1 MDMIGVDVGRSSIK
15 AVGWQKRLFGL
26 PMVSKLP
33 QQGVW
38 RDLDTLNRVVE
49 RDGVIRLNSLLMG
62 YGGQEYLVGEYGE
75 EVGLRAVH
83 PMMVTKGDKTTR
95 LLVLAALVGLD
106 AAEGCQVCVG
116 VPMQDYAQQAERL
129 GRLLPG
135 SHEVTVDGSVRT
147 FILRGMV
154 VPEGLGLLVR
164 AALSGEEPDR
174 SLLKVPTVV
183 MDFGHRTVQAAVF
196 FGLRMVGAPYVSAH
210 GIYELWEEVLIE
222 EVEGPEQTVFESP
235 HRAIFMDRLVRD
247 GRLVIR
253 GTEVT
258 LEALKPKLLARAAD
272 RWERICAEITRA
284 LAGVQYGRV
293 VAGGGG
299 VSLFAPLFKELVKGD
314 VVVLED
320 RFAQAEG
327 YRLLLEYRKA
337 LEEA

>member
-1 MDMIGVDVGRSSIK
+1 MDMVGVDIGRSAIK
-15 AVGWQKRLFGL
+15 AVGWQMRLFGL
-26 PMVSKLP
+26 PMVSNLP
-33 QQGVW
+33 KEGIW
-38 RDLDTLNRVVE
+38 KHLGTLNRMVKENGLV
-49 RDGVIRLNSLLMG
+49 RLSSLVMN

-75 EVGLRAVH
+75 EVGLRAAH
-83 PMMVTKGDKTTR
+83 PMMVDKGDKTTR

-106 AAEGCQVCVG
+106 AIDNCQVCVG

-135 SHEVTVDGSVRT
+135 THEVRVDGSDRR
-147 FILRGMV
+147 FMLRGAV
-154 VPEGLGLLVR
+154 VPEGLGLLIR
-164 AALSGEEPDR
+164 AALSGEDLDR
-174 SLLKVPTVV
+174 SLLRVPTVV

-196 FGLRMVGAPYVSAH
+196 LGLRMVGQPYVSAH

-235 HRAIFMDRLVRD
+235 QRAIFMDRLVRD
-247 GRLVIR
+247 GELVIR
-253 GTEVT
+253 GTKVT
-258 LEALKPKLLARAAD
+258 LEALKPKLLARAAE
-272 RWERICAEITRA
+272 RWERIRMEVTRA

-314 VVVLED
+314 VTVLED

-327 YRLLLEYRKA
+327 YRLLLEHRKA
-337 LEEA
+337 LEEV